1 MKTIKLLTTK
11 IDGATYMCEIYRNSL
26 GEHYFFVNDQ
36 PVDMKVLFCSDTID
50 GYVVIT
56 EDDYEQRMVWECEE
70 VEA

>member
-11 IDGATYMCEIYRNSL
+11 INGVTYTCEIYRNNL
-26 GEHYFFVNDQ
+26 GEDYFFVNDQ

-50 GYVVIT
+50 GYVVIA

-70 VEA
+70 IEA

>member
-11 IDGATYMCEIYRNSL
+11 INGVTYTCEIYRNRL
-26 GEHYFFVNDQ
+26 GVDYFFVKDQ

-56 EDDYEQRMVWECEE
+56 EDDYEQRMVWNCEE